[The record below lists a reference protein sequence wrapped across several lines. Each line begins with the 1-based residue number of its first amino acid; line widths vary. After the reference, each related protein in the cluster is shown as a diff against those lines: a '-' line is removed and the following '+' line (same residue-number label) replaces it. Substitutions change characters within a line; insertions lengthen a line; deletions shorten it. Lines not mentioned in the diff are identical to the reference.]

1 MYVHAC
7 IGWSD
12 ALSGCGN
19 GGQIPARYV
28 FDVFGNGNAES
39 NELRFEL
46 GTSHTTT
53 NRIHF
58 SGQDAPSGA
67 AVCLTPQDFAVRV
80 LWSSSPLHPVCP
92 SVWLGARSRQASLRA
107 LFMSLPVLLVSSS
120 FCTPECQARR
130 TVRELWSLQSLSSLL
145 PAVFLSANRN
155 PSETETKASP
165 PKCVGEVC
173 RVKLRKCLCG
183 CRQLHSSTE
192 SVRPSGHRRWWMSRA
207 GRRWTRAATRRA
219 SAATA
224 PFGSTTPSSTPEGAR
239 HYHQTTLLTSHD
251 HVRTPKNPY

>member
-107 LFMSLPVLLVSSS
+107 LFMSLPFFLHARVSS
-120 FCTPECQARR
+120 
-130 TVRELWSLQSLSSLL
+130 
-145 PAVFLSANRN
+145 
-155 PSETETKASP
+155 
-165 PKCVGEVC
+165 
-173 RVKLRKCLCG
+173 
-183 CRQLHSSTE
+183 
-192 SVRPSGHRRWWMSRA
+192 
-207 GRRWTRAATRRA
+207 
-219 SAATA
+219 
-224 PFGSTTPSSTPEGAR
+224 
-239 HYHQTTLLTSHD
+239 
-251 HVRTPKNPY
+251 